1 MAKIKITKTEVKNFY
16 NSCLENGELFLIFPE
31 VTGVWEKD
39 KKAFTKYYEENKELE
54 ALTDIDI

>member
-31 VTGVWEKD
+31 ATGVWEKD
-39 KKAFTKYYEENKELE
+39 KKPLPNIMKKIKSLK
-54 ALTDIDI
+54 L

>member
-31 VTGVWEKD
+31 ATGVWEKD

-54 ALTDIDI
+54 VLTDIDI